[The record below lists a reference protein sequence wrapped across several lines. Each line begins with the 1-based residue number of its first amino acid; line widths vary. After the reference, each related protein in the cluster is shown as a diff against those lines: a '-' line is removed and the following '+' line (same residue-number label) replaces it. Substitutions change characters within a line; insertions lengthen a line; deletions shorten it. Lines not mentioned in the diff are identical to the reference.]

1 MRRRAA
7 IASLLFL
14 LLAGCATRR
23 PDPQAI
29 ITKDEDGR
37 LVLKP
42 VVAVID
48 FDNRAGFEGRWKL
61 GEGMAELL
69 AAALLDSDKAVVL
82 ERKQINQVVSE
93 ITRQGDALFR
103 PEGRVERGRLM
114 NAQYLIRGV
123 ITDFTVT
130 QKSSGWFSLPNL
142 LLFGG
147 GSKARVAMNIYV
159 IDVLSGKVLVSV
171 KSSGTASAGGAGAK
185 VNYKDV
191 AFGGESF
198 FRTPLGQATEK
209 AIDESV
215 REILRGMPR
224 QPWQPVVAEAGGRDV
239 VINGGHNVHLQPGLR
254 FVVRDAPR
262 DITDPVT
269 GNVIERRAGRVM
281 GRIQVTEVLDTS
293 AHAVLLDGEA
303 RRGDRLEEMVEAK

>member
-1 MRRRAA
+1 MHYRAA
-7 IASLLFL
+7 IASLL
-14 LLAGCATRR
+14 LLAGCATHR
-23 PDPQAI
+23 PDPQTI
-29 ITKDEDGR
+29 ITKDSEGR
-37 LVLKP
+37 LILKP
-42 VVAVID
+42 VVAVIN
-48 FDNRAGFEGRWKL
+48 FDNRAGFEGQWKL

-82 ERKQINQVVSE
+82 ERKQINEVVGE
-93 ITRQGDALFR
+93 IARQGNALFR
-103 PEGRVERGRLM
+103 EEGRVERGRLM

-130 QKSSGWFSLPNL
+130 RKSSGWFSMPNF

-159 IDVLSGKVLVSV
+159 IDVTSGKVLVSV

-198 FRTPLGQATEK
+198 FRTPLGRATEE
-209 AIDESV
+209 AIDDSV
-215 REILRGMPR
+215 KQILGGMPR
-224 QPWQPVVAEAGGRDV
+224 QPWQPVVAETDGRDV
-239 VINGGHNVHLQPGLR
+239 IVNGGRNVRLQEGLR
-254 FVVRDAPR
+254 FLVREAGR

-269 GNVIERRAGRVM
+269 GNIIERRAGRVT
-281 GRIQVTEVLDTS
+281 GRIQITEVLETS

-303 RRGDRLEEMVEAK
+303 HRGDRLEEMETTR